1 MTKKL
6 SFEQAYHE
14 LERVVARME
23 EGAASLEE
31 ALILYERGV
40 ALSQHCTSL
49 LDRAELRVVK
59 LRERNDG
66 QVEQIAFDF

>member
-31 ALILYERGV
+31 ALVLYERGV

-66 QVEQIAFDF
+66 QVEQIPFDF